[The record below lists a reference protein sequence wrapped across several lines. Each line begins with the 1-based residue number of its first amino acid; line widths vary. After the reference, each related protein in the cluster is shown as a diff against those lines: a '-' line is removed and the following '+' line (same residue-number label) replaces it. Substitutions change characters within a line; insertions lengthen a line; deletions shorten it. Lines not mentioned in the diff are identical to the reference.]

1 MTFLN
6 PAVLFGLLAASIPIV
21 LHFLNLRKLKKIN
34 FSTLAFLKELQK
46 TKIKRIKLKQ
56 WLLLLLRILIITFLV
71 LAFSRPTVKSFP
83 FATGSAKTSAVF
95 IIDNSFS
102 MSVVNENG
110 TFINQSKQTAKNLL
124 DSFED
129 GDEITVLPLSHD
141 KNSLPFFN
149 QNFIT
154 VKKEIDDIQTQHS
167 SPTLNET
174 LIKAGNILYQSKNFN
189 KEIYIFTDMQ
199 KSRLYNSINELSEL
213 NNLFGENIHLY
224 IISTN
229 KKSVQN
235 LGIDRLILNNQ
246 IFEKNKTI
254 SFTSTITN
262 YSEVPVNNSVA
273 SLYVNGKRNAQ
284 QNVNL
289 MPNESKEFFFET
301 TLTDTGLVEIYTEL
315 EDDDIINDN
324 KRHTAFYLPDHY
336 SVLIIN
342 DANEDSKFIKLA
354 LSDKSGNIKLDVIN
368 FSQLPVQNLSR
379 YDAVILF
386 IPGYEVQYDKL
397 LNYLS
402 NGGGLLLFP
411 GSKTSLSSYQFI
423 CRALEIDL
431 PISTVGKINSTDSPA
446 QFDKIDMDH
455 PILADLFEDKTK
467 LKVESP
473 DIYYYFR
480 INTGILGRSII
491 SLFDK
496 SSFLSEY
503 SFGKGIILNY
513 SSAPLLS
520 FNNFPVKAL
529 FAPLIN
535 KSLIYVSSKS
545 KINNEIIAGGEILAS
560 INRITAGNIRI
571 IAPCNKIELVDAD
584 TLYNKNYFEYN
595 NTHTTG
601 IYKFYSGNTFLD
613 YAVINHDI
621 RESDLQKISELEFED
636 YLDKIGFNGNVV
648 YIQSSDDM
656 NKAIYQS
663 RYGSELWKFFIMAA
677 LILALIE
684 MFVAR
689 NTKKELTNAIN

>member
-46 TKIKRIKLKQ
+46 TKIKRVKLKQ

-71 LAFSRPTVKSFP
+71 LAFARPTVKSFP

-95 IIDNSFS
+95 IIDNTFS

-110 TFINQSKQTAKNLL
+110 TFINQSKQTAKHLL

-129 GDEITVLPLSHD
+129 GDEIAVLPLSHD
-141 KNSLPFFN
+141 KNVLPFFN
-149 QNFIT
+149 SNFIT
-154 VKKEIDDIQTQHS
+154 IKKEIDDIQTQQS

-213 NNLFGENIHLY
+213 NNLLGENIHLY
-224 IISTN
+224 IISAN
-229 KKSVQN
+229 EKSVQN

-262 YSEVPVNNSVA
+262 YSAIPVNNSVA
-273 SLYVNGKRNAQ
+273 SLYVNGKRSAQ

-324 KRHTAFYLPDHY
+324 RRYTGFYLPNQY
-336 SVLIIN
+336 SVLIVKDVN
-342 DANEDSKFIKLA
+342 DDSKFINLA
-354 LSDKSGNIKLDVIN
+354 LSDKSGNIKLDAIN
-368 FSQLPVQNLSR
+368 FSQLPVHNLGR

-386 IPGYEVQYDKL
+386 VPGYEVQYDKL

-402 NGGGLLLFP
+402 NGGGLILFP

-423 CRALEIDL
+423 CRVLEIDS
-431 PISTVGKINSTDSPA
+431 PISSVGEINSTGSPV
-446 QFDKIDMDH
+446 QFDKIDLNH
-455 PILADLFEDKTK
+455 SILADLFEDKNK
-467 LKVESP
+467 FKIESP
-473 DIYYYFR
+473 EIYYYFR
-480 INTGILGRSII
+480 MSAGKLGRSII

-503 SFGKGIILNY
+503 RYGKGIILNFN
-513 SSAPLLS
+513 STPLLS
-520 FNNFPVKAL
+520 FNNFPIKAL

-535 KSLIYVSSKS
+535 KSIIYVTSKS
-545 KINNEIIAGGEILAS
+545 KVNNEIIAGGEILAGIS
-560 INRITAGNIRI
+560 RITAGNIRI
-571 IAPCNKIELVDAD
+571 ITPGNKNELVDAD
-584 TLYNKNYFEYN
+584 TLYNKNYFEYK

-601 IYKFYSGNTFLD
+601 IYKFYSGNTLLD

-621 RESDLQKISELEFED
+621 RESDLHKISESEFED
-636 YLDKIGFNGNVV
+636 YLDKINFNGNVV
-648 YIQSSDDM
+648 YVKSGDDI
-656 NKAIYQS
+656 NKVIYQS
-663 RYGSELWKFFIMAA
+663 RYGSELWKLFIIAA

-689 NTKKELTNAIN
+689 NSKKELANVIN

>member
-6 PAVLFGLLAASIPIV
+6 PAVLFGLIAASIPIV

-71 LAFSRPTVKSFP
+71 LAFARPTVKSFP
-83 FATGSAKTSAVF
+83 FATGRAKTSAVF

-129 GDEITVLPLSHD
+129 GDEIAILPLSHY
-141 KNSLPFFN
+141 KNVLPFFN
-149 QNFIT
+149 HNFIT
-154 VKKEIDDIQTQHS
+154 IRKEIDDIQTQQS

-174 LIKAGNILYQSKNFN
+174 LIQAGNILYQSKNYN

-199 KSRLYNSINELSEL
+199 KSRLYNSPNEISEL
-213 NNLFGENIHLY
+213 NNLFGENIRLY
-224 IISTN
+224 IISTIE
-229 KKSVQN
+229 KSIQN
-235 LGIDRLILNNQ
+235 LGIDLLNLNNQ

-262 YSEVPVNNSVA
+262 YSAVPVNNSVA
-273 SLYVNGKRNAQ
+273 SLYVNGKRSAQ

-289 MPNESKEFFFET
+289 MPDESKEFFFET
-301 TLTDTGLVEIYTEL
+301 TLIDTGLVEIYTEL

-336 SVLIIN
+336 SVLIVN
-342 DANEDSKFIKLA
+342 DVNEDSKFIKLA
-354 LSDKSGNIKLDVIN
+354 LSDKSGNIKLDAIN

-386 IPGYEVQYDKL
+386 VPAYNFQHDKL
-397 LNYLS
+397 SNYIS
-402 NGGGLLLFP
+402 NGGGLILFP
-411 GSKTSLSSYQFI
+411 GSKTSLSSYQFV
-423 CRALEIDL
+423 CRALEIDS
-431 PISTVGKINSTDSPA
+431 PISAVGKINSDDAPV

-455 PILADLFEDKTK
+455 PIFADLFEDKTK
-467 LKVESP
+467 FKIESP

-480 INTGILGRSII
+480 MGTGKLGRSII
-491 SLFDK
+491 SLIDK

-503 SFGKGIILNY
+503 RFGKGIILNFN
-513 SSAPLLS
+513 SAPLLS
-520 FNNFPVKAL
+520 SNNFPVKAL

-535 KSLIYVSSKS
+535 KSLIYVTSKS
-545 KINNEIIAGGEILAS
+545 KVNNEIIAGGEILAG
-560 INRITAGNIRI
+560 INRITSGNIKI
-571 IAPCNKIELVDAD
+571 ITPNNKVELVDAD

-595 NTHTTG
+595 NTLSTG
-601 IYKFYSGNTFLD
+601 IYKFYSGNTLLD

-621 RESDLQKISELEFED
+621 RESDLQKISESEFDD
-636 YLDKIGFNGNVV
+636 YLDKIGFKGNVV
-648 YIQSSDDM
+648 YMKTGDDI
-656 NKAIYQS
+656 KKVIYEA
-663 RYGSELWKFFIMAA
+663 RYGSELWKFFIIAA
-677 LILALIE
+677 LILSLIE

-689 NTKKELTNAIN
+689 NTKKELANTIN